1 MHSKDETMDSG
12 YAALRRLHLPRIWT
26 DNGRAKL
33 LAGIPLT
40 KLVKRNLVRNS
51 GTVMSADSAA
61 AVSLRSLKR
70 SLLDRAGGPP
80 QAIVVASPG
89 SGEGRSFVALNLALA
104 FADEKGRNVLLVD
117 ADFRK
122 PSIGNRVRPA
132 PTLGLSE
139 VLEAG
144 IELDHALLDLVNSPL
159 KILPAGAPP
168 REPAELLTSDRAR
181 AIFRRLRDRFQT
193 IICLGGWRR
202 RGGEWGKRRRRQPP
216 ARRRHPVL
224 IYFAP
229 RRAKGSPVAARALG
243 ALARAR
249 PRTLAAIGQPAHPEH
264 ASCSSRSSR
273 S

>member
-1 MHSKDETMDSG
+1 MDSG

-61 AVSLRSLKR
+61 AVSLRRLKR

-104 FADEKGRNVLLVD
+104 FAAEKGRNVLLVD

-193 IICLGGWRR
+193 IIIDT
-202 RGGEWGKRRRRQPP
+202 PP
-216 ARRRHPVL
+216 ILPFVDADLV
-224 IYFAP
+224 
-229 RRAKGSPVAARALG
+229 GALSDG
-243 ALARAR
+243 FLLLARAEMTENPMFLQAMSQLTSKPILGR
-249 PRTLAAIGQPAHPEH
+249 VLNGT
-264 ASCSSRSSR
+264 AS
-273 S
+273 